1 MITLYYLSRME
12 SRINKK
18 LQLWVADFKEKM
30 KEEIS
35 SSNLEHELSNK
46 LIQFVY
52 NHETLCLTK
61 EDFIKRK
68 RIKNNIP
75 HYERCVAKKSNDEQC
90 TRKKK
95 EGKEYCGTHLKGLPH
110 GIMDS
115 QGATES
121 NKKVEVWAQDIQGI
135 LYYIDD
141 KNNVYQAEDILSN
154 KLNPKIIAKYKKEKE
169 VYSIPQF
176 NI

>member
-1 MITLYYLSRME
+1 ME

-18 LQLWVADFKEKM
+18 IQSWTSNFKEKI
-30 KEEIS
+30 KEEL
-35 SSNLEHELSNK
+35 SNTTLEQEQTNK

-52 NHETLCLTK
+52 NYEAFCLTK

-68 RIKNNIP
+68 RTKNNI
-75 HYERCVAKKSNDEQC
+75 HHFERCVAKKSNDEQC

-95 EGKEYCGTHLKGLPH
+95 EGKDYCGTHLKGLPH
-110 GIMDS
+110 GVMDS
-115 QGATES
+115 QNATES

-141 KNNVYQAEDILSN
+141 KSNVYQAEDILSN
-154 KLNPKIIAKYKKEKE
+154 KLNPKIIAKYKKENE
-169 VYSIPQF
+169 TYSIPSF
-176 NI
+176 NY